1 MDKSM
6 SSTFPQAI
14 LYGYSHLLIQCPLV
28 VLPHYK
34 CEKHLEQKFA
44 PVILTILT
52 LAATKTFGIKINLDL
67 SSKIS
72 TQQASHFVL
81 E

>member
-1 MDKSM
+1 M

-44 PVILTILT
+44 PVILTMT
-52 LAATKTFGIKINLDL
+52 LLCDGYSEPSVIWTAASTPRFLAIWISESLDN
-67 SSKIS
+67 
-72 TQQASHFVL
+72 
-81 E
+81 